1 MISLTAV
8 RFAGSFAFALTF
20 AVLLVWIRRI
30 PEAKRRYCYPV
41 VGIVGFAAVTTALG
55 ALGIG
60 TIAGT
65 TLDVPGMVDDL
76 ITYAVL
82 WALAAVLAGESRRM
96 VGLFA
101 VIPAAQ
107 VIAFN
112 VAAVV
117 GGLVGLVGLFLVVA
131 GHGVLAYLLFGPVWT
146 HAQQL
151 PDRQRLLH
159 WKARNLLLF
168 MIGMLIVFALLSVAS
183 VFDEFVSGA
192 LGLYVDALIRI
203 GFAGFLFA
211 NVDAIAVDDAGDDSL
226 MGSGASTVDREPS
239 PAGGD

>member
-1 MISLTAV
+1 MISLAAV
-8 RFAGSFAFALTF
+8 RFAGSVAFALTF

-55 ALGIG
+55 ALGVG
-60 TIAGT
+60 TISGT
-65 TLDVPGMVDDL
+65 TLDMPGVVDDL
-76 ITYAVL
+76 LTYSIL

-107 VIAFN
+107 VVAFN

-117 GGLVGLVGLFLVVA
+117 GGLVGLVGLVLVVA
-131 GHGVLAYLLFGPVWT
+131 GHAVLAYLLFGPVWE

-168 MIGMLIVFALLSVAS
+168 MIGMLIVFALLSVGS
-183 VFDEFVSGA
+183 VFDDFVSGA

-211 NVDAIAVDDAGDDSL
+211 NADAIALDDADEGSL
-226 MGSGASTVDREPS
+226 LDTGTAATGRDAQV
-239 PAGGD
+239 AGGD

>member
-8 RFAGSFAFALTF
+8 RLAGSFAFALTF

-41 VGIVGFAAVTTALG
+41 VAIVGFAAVTTALG
-55 ALGIG
+55 ALGVG
-60 TIAGT
+60 TISGT
-65 TLDVPGMVDDL
+65 TLDAPGIVDDL
-76 ITYAVL
+76 ITYSVL
-82 WALAAVLAGESRRM
+82 WALAAALAGESRRM

-112 VAAVV
+112 VAAIV
-117 GGLVGLVGLFLVVA
+117 GGLVGLVGLFVVVA
-131 GHGVLAYLLFGPVWT
+131 GHGVLAYLLFGPVWE

-151 PDRQRLLH
+151 PDRRRLLH

-168 MIGMLIVFALLSVAS
+168 MIGMLIVFALLSVGS
-183 VFDEFVSGA
+183 VFDDFVSGA

-211 NVDAIAVDDAGDDSL
+211 NVDALAVDDAGDGPVFDTGSV
-226 MGSGASTVDREPS
+226 GSGRDSSV
-239 PAGGD
+239 AGGD